1 MAKEMAI
8 RVLLA
13 DDHPLMREGLAA
25 VINAQRDMEVIAEAE
40 NGEQAV
46 HAYHQYKPDVTL
58 MDLRLPIL
66 DGVEATVRIRKDF
79 PNAQIIVLTTYLT
92 DEYIHQALKAGARA
106 YLLKTVHKSELLE
119 AIRAVRAGYRRVSA
133 EVKER
138 LAEGIQHAD
147 LTPREFE
154 VLRLIVKG
162 RSNKEIAADLN
173 ITESTVKYHINIILS
188 RLGVTDR
195 TQAATAAIERGII
208 PLP

>member
-1 MAKEMAI
+1 MKENAI
-8 RVLLA
+8 RILLA

-25 VINAQRDMEVIAEAE
+25 VINAQRDMEVVAEAE
-40 NGEQAV
+40 NGEEAV
-46 HAYHQYKPDVTL
+46 RAYRQHRPDVTL
-58 MDLRLPIL
+58 MDLRLPVL
-66 DGVEATVRIRKDF
+66 DGVEATERIRKDF

-92 DEYIHQALKAGARA
+92 DEYIHRALRAGARA
-106 YLLKTVHKSELLE
+106 YLLKTVPKSELIE
-119 AIRAVRAGYRRVSA
+119 SIRAVRAGYRRVSA

-138 LAEGIQHAD
+138 LAEGVQHAD

-162 RSNKEIAADLN
+162 RSNKEIAGDLN

-188 RLGVTDR
+188 KLGVTDR
-195 TQAATAAIERGII
+195 TQAATAALERGIF